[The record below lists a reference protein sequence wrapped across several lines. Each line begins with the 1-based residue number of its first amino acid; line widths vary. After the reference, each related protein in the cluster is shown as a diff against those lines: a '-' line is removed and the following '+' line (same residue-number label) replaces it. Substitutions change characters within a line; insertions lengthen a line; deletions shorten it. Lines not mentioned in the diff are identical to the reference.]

1 MAKIKSTGAKAV
13 LECMRREGVTIMFGY
28 PGGAVIPFY
37 DELYHCDFI
46 HHVLVRHEQGGG
58 HMAEGYAHATG
69 KVGVCLGTSGP
80 GATNL
85 VTPICDAMMDS
96 IPLVC
101 LTGQVRTEVIGKDA
115 FQEADITGI
124 TMPITKHNW
133 LVKDANEL
141 PRIMHEAFHIAR
153 SGRPG
158 PVLVD
163 IPVDVF
169 RTVIEYDPDEAQQVS
184 IRSFKSDFK
193 VHPLSI
199 RRAAELIAEAKKPVL
214 YVGGGAKAAGAHEE
228 LLELVRRTNIPV
240 TTTLHGLGTFPENHP
255 LSLGMLGMHGTAYS
269 NYAVHNC
276 DLLISVGARFDDRV
290 TGKVSAFAPD
300 AKVIHMDIDPG
311 EINKVRR
318 ADASIVGDCK
328 AALTELLKLVKEAGD
343 FSEWHTEIGKWKA
356 EFPLEAPDGT
366 EDGIIHAEF
375 AIRELARLTN
385 HDVTVVT
392 DVGQHQMWAA
402 QHFGTRKPRQFI
414 TSGGLGTMGFGLPA
428 AIGAS
433 FASEGKEPVW
443 CISGD
448 GSIQMCIQELMVAS
462 IYKLPVKVMILNNQY
477 LGMVRQWQE
486 MFWQK
491 HYSSVNLEQ
500 APDFVK
506 LAEAY
511 GILGLICDKPEELEA
526 TLRRAMEHDGPVVM
540 DIRVAKE
547 SNVFPMIPSGQ
558 TINEMMVRKPEPAL
572 APPSVC
578 HFEPKDT
585 RVPDPNEVVDVAR

>member
-1 MAKIKSTGAKAV
+1 
-13 LECMRREGVTIMFGY
+13 
-28 PGGAVIPFY
+28 
-37 DELYHCDFI
+37 
-46 HHVLVRHEQGGG
+46 
-58 HMAEGYAHATG
+58 
-69 KVGVCLGTSGP
+69 
-80 GATNL
+80 
-85 VTPICDAMMDS
+85 
-96 IPLVC
+96 
-101 LTGQVRTEVIGKDA
+101 
-115 FQEADITGI
+115 
-124 TMPITKHNW
+124 
-133 LVKDANEL
+133 
-141 PRIMHEAFHIAR
+141 
-153 SGRPG
+153 
-158 PVLVD
+158 
-163 IPVDVF
+163 
-169 RTVIEYDPDEAQQVS
+169 
-184 IRSFKSDFK
+184 
-193 VHPLSI
+193 
-199 RRAAELIAEAKKPVL
+199 
-214 YVGGGAKAAGAHEE
+214 
-228 LLELVRRTNIPV
+228 
-240 TTTLHGLGTFPENHP
+240 
-255 LSLGMLGMHGTAYS
+255 
-269 NYAVHNC
+269 
-276 DLLISVGARFDDRV
+276 
-290 TGKVSAFAPD
+290 
-300 AKVIHMDIDPG
+300 
-311 EINKVRR
+311 
-318 ADASIVGDCK
+318 
-328 AALTELLKLVKEAGD
+328 
-343 FSEWHTEIGKWKA
+343 
-356 EFPLEAPDGT
+356 
-366 EDGIIHAEF
+366 
-375 AIRELARLTN
+375 
-385 HDVTVVT
+385 
-392 DVGQHQMWAA
+392 
-402 QHFGTRKPRQFI
+402 
-414 TSGGLGTMGFGLPA
+414 MGFGLPA